1 MKQKRLAK
9 AKKYL
14 YRNRVSLIV
23 YFILRGLVIL
33 SLVRAYFRADY
44 QSVFLCLLTLVL
56 MLLPSVL
63 SHKLDIHLPSALE
76 VVILLFIFGAEILGE
91 LNSFYVRVPNWD
103 TMLHTI
109 NGFLCAAVGFALV
122 DLLNRDERFSLQL
135 SPKYLALTAFCF
147 SMTVGVLWEFFEYFA
162 DLLLGM
168 DMQKDTVI
176 NAIHTVTLDK
186 SLTNTVIHVEDIQD
200 VILIS
205 SDGSQQVLG
214 IGGYLDVGNHD
225 TMKDL
230 LVNLIGAVV
239 FSVIGYIAAARKG
252 KSRIAVKFIPQ
263 VNSSDEN
270 EEVSQ

>member
-1 MKQKRLAK
+1 M
-9 AKKYL
+9 
-14 YRNRVSLIV
+14 
-23 YFILRGLVIL
+23 
-33 SLVRAYFRADY
+33 
-44 QSVFLCLLTLVL
+44 
-56 MLLPSVL
+56 
-63 SHKLDIHLPSALE
+63 
-76 VVILLFIFGAEILGE
+76 
-91 LNSFYVRVPNWD
+91 
-103 TMLHTI
+103 
-109 NGFLCAAVGFALV
+109 GFALV

-168 DMQKDTVI
+168 DMQKDTVV

-186 SLTNTVIHVEDIQD
+186 SLTNTVIHVEDIRE
-200 VILIS
+200 VILVS
-205 SDGSQQVLG
+205 SDGCQQVLG

-263 VNSSDEN
+263 VNPSDE
-270 EEVSQ
+270 QM